1 MNQGCDVILL
11 VKGSKLRNPLLL
23 MIRDAQEGDVEGIR
37 RVYNHYIE
45 HTVVSFEE
53 TPVSAEEMW
62 SRIDLITSANFP
74 WLVFEEGDE
83 LLGYAYAG
91 PWHKRA
97 AYRFSAE
104 TSVYL
109 APTAVGKGIG
119 TQLYEVLL
127 DRLREQGIHMVIGG
141 VALPNPASV
150 RLHEKMGFEKAAHYK
165 EVGWKMGRWIDVGY
179 WQLAL

>member
-1 MNQGCDVILL
+1 MAKD
-11 VKGSKLRNPLLL
+11 SKLRDPFFL
-23 MIRDAQEGDVEGIR
+23 MIRDAQNRDVEAIR
-37 RVYNHYIE
+37 LIYNHYIE

-53 TPVSAEEMW
+53 TPVSADEMR
-62 SRIDLITSANFP
+62 SRIEWIISFNLP
-74 WLVFEEGDE
+74 WLVFEENE
-83 LLGYAYAG
+83 EVLGYAYAG

-104 TSVYL
+104 SSVYL
-109 APTAVGKGIG
+109 APTAVGKGVG

-127 DRLREQGIHMVIGG
+127 DRLRTQGIHMVIGG